1 MDRFHMHF
9 SNHGSEALV
18 YIKTHENPIYQ
29 PSSPASDTAFPIL
42 AIAVLSIM
50 ATAFLLV
57 SYYIFVIK
65 CCLSWHHIELLRRF
79 STSQSRQQEDP
90 LMDYSPTFLNRG
102 LDESLFHQIPTFL
115 FRRGQSE
122 EGSFHGCVVCL
133 NEFQEHDMI
142 RVLPNC
148 SHAFHLDCIDIW
160 LQSNANCPLCRSS
173 ISGTTRYRNDP
184 IIAPSSSPQD
194 PRPFSEALMGG
205 DDDFVVIE
213 LGGGDDRG
221 VILPPRQQ
229 ERADS
234 RELLVQ
240 SRGPSPTKLQQK
252 LENKKSRKFHYV
264 SSMGDEC
271 IDVREKDDQFLI
283 QPIRRSFSMDS
294 AADPQ
299 LYLTVQEIIRNKN
312 RPLSEVS
319 TSQEC
324 DSRVRRSFF
333 SFGHGRG
340 SRNAVLPIEF
350 LV

>member
-1 MDRFHMHF
+1 MHF

-173 ISGTTRYRNDP
+173 ISGTTR
-184 IIAPSSSPQD
+184 
-194 PRPFSEALMGG
+194 EALMGG

-294 AADPQ
+294 AGRSPA
-299 LYLTVQEIIRNKN
+299 LY
-312 RPLSEVS
+312 
-319 TSQEC
+319 
-324 DSRVRRSFF
+324 DSS
-333 SFGHGRG
+333 GDHK
-340 SRNAVLPIEF
+340 E
-350 LV
+350 